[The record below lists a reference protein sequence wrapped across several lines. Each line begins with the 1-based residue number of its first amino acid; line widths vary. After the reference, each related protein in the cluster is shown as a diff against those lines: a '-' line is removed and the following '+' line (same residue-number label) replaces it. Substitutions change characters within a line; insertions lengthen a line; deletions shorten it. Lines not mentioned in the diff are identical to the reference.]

1 MKSEKNIGHLGERK
15 WYTRTELA
23 THKRKG
29 DPDDKSHKGHPLCQF
44 CNIRF
49 LDEYE
54 LYRHMRREHYMC
66 HICEIDEGCRDFFEN
81 IDELVK
87 HYRKKH
93 FLCEHPDC
101 IDNPMTAVFR
111 TELELKIHVAE
122 KHGGIN
128 KKDLRIE
135 AGIGRVF
142 TLGIIWRHQVV
153 KLDVV

>member
-1 MKSEKNIGHLGERK
+1 MLPVPTIPAKGVAQCRTIIGHLGERK

-29 DPDDKSHKGHPLCQF
+29 DPDDKSHKGHPLCNF
-44 CNIRF
+44 CQIRF
-49 LDEYE
+49 LDDYE
-54 LYRHMRREHYMC
+54 LYRHMRREHYLC
-66 HICEIDEGCRDFFEN
+66 HICEVDEGSRDFFEN

-93 FLCEHPDC
+93 FLCEHRDC
-101 IDNPMTAVFR
+101 IDSPMTAAFR
-111 TELELKIHVAE
+111 TELELNIHVAD

-135 AGIGRVF
+135 AG
-142 TLGIIWRHQVV
+142 LGKGSKSR
-153 KLDVV
+153 